1 MVADVIVIGAG
12 PGGYVAAIRLA
23 QLGLKVTVVEKEKL
37 GGVCLNWGCIPSK
50 ALIHGAGLFEQF
62 KNASD
67 IGILADNIRLDFPK
81 MIAWKDIVV
90 KKLTGGVGQL
100 LKSHGVE
107 TIYGTASFKD
117 PQTLQVGT
125 QQLKAKYFLIAT
137 GASSVALPNLPLD
150 HQVIIDSTDALAL
163 QKVPE
168 HLVLIGGGIIG
179 LELGMLYAKLG
190 SRITVI
196 ELLPKLLP
204 MLDSDISEALS
215 RFLKRRKFNVLLNS
229 KVERVEVSNNKAILT
244 VGTDKIEADKVL
256 VAVGNRPNTEWLGG
270 ILKLDAKG
278 FIQVDNQLRTSI
290 PHIFAI
296 GDVTGPP
303 LLAHKASKQGLVAAD
318 VIAGKKTI
326 LDYRAMPS
334 AIFTDPEIAT
344 VGLTEEEAKAQGHEV
359 KIGKFPF
366 AASGKALAMDDTD
379 GFIKVVADAKTDD
392 LLGVHMIGSH
402 VSELIGEAALA
413 LELGAS
419 SEDLALTVHTHPTLP
434 ESLMEAAEAVHNM
447 AIHIYQPSPQPLSI
461 SDGEGATV
469 RRA

>member
-1 MVADVIVIGAG
+1 
-12 PGGYVAAIRLA
+12 
-23 QLGLKVTVVEKEKL
+23 
-37 GGVCLNWGCIPSK
+37 
-50 ALIHGAGLFEQF
+50 
-62 KNASD
+62 
-67 IGILADNIRLDFPK
+67 
-81 MIAWKDIVV
+81 
-90 KKLTGGVGQL
+90 
-100 LKSHGVE
+100 
-107 TIYGTASFKD
+107 
-117 PQTLQVGT
+117 
-125 QQLKAKYFLIAT
+125 
-137 GASSVALPNLPLD
+137 
-150 HQVIIDSTDALAL
+150 
-163 QKVPE
+163 
-168 HLVLIGGGIIG
+168 
-179 LELGMLYAKLG
+179 MLYAKLG

-229 KVERVEVSNNKAILT
+229 KVEQVEISNNKAILT

-326 LDYRAMPS
+326 LDYLAMPS

-344 VGLTEEEAKAQGHEV
+344 VGLTEEEAKVQGHEV

-379 GFIKVVADAKTDD
+379 GFVKVVADAKTDD
-392 LLGVHMIGSH
+392 LLGVHMIGPH

-447 AIHIYQPSPQPLSI
+447 AIHIYQPSK
-461 SDGEGATV
+461 
-469 RRA
+469 

>member
-1 MVADVIVIGAG
+1 MVAGAQREVVVIGAG

-50 ALIHGAGLFEQF
+50 ALIHGAALFEQF
-62 KNASD
+62 KTASD
-67 IGILADNIRLDFPK
+67 IGIMADNIRLDLPK
-81 MIAWKDIVV
+81 MMAWKDGVV

-107 TIYGTASFKD
+107 TLYGTAKFKD
-117 PQTLQVGT
+117 PQTLEVGS
-125 QQLKAKYFLIAT
+125 QQIKAQYFLIAT
-137 GASSVALPNLPLD
+137 GASSATLPHLPLD

-168 HLVLIGGGIIG
+168 HLVLIGGGVIG

-204 MLDSDISEALS
+204 MLDNDISEALT
-215 RFLKRRKFNVLLNS
+215 RFLKRRKINVLLGS
-229 KVERVEVSNNKAILT
+229 KVEQVDVSKTKAVLT
-244 VGTDKIEADKVL
+244 VGTQKIEADKVL
-256 VAVGNRPNTEWLGG
+256 VAVGNRPNSQWLEGM
-270 ILKLDAKG
+270 LKLDAKG
-278 FIQVDNQLRTSI
+278 FIQVDNQLRTSV

-296 GDVTGPP
+296 GDVVGPP
-303 LLAHKASKQGLVAAD
+303 LLAHKASKEGLVAAE

-344 VGLTEEEAKAQGHEV
+344 VGLTEEEARAAGHEV

-379 GFIKVVADAKTDD
+379 GFVKVVADAKTDD
-392 LLGVHMIGSH
+392 LLGVHMIGPH

-434 ESLMEAAEAVHNM
+434 ESLMEAAEAVHNL
-447 AIHIYQPSPQPLSI
+447 AIHIYQPKVEQ
-461 SDGEGATV
+461 
-469 RRA
+469 